1 MRITNLSQLNKKY
14 NTQYKNRNMSFDYI
28 APNGQY
34 PNNLEIYQIWSYN
47 TIIGY
52 YCKNSH
58 YAIFTN
64 HKYSPT
70 TSKQITMLCNENNL
84 NRDFID
90 KTFANFTT
98 YSDILELI
106 DCLK

>member
-47 TIIGY
+47 TVIGY

-58 YAIFTN
+58 YAIFTKR
-64 HKYSPT
+64 KYSRT
-70 TSKQITMLCNENNL
+70 TTKQITML
-84 NRDFID
+84 
-90 KTFANFTT
+90 
-98 YSDILELI
+98 
-106 DCLK
+106 